1 MTELN
6 RESVEQALG
15 EWIEPALGMDL
26 ISAEAVTDIR
36 VDGDAVAIDLNLGFP
51 AERYQETLRRTLEA
65 AVREATGAQSVTVS
79 VAWSVGVRQVQASL
93 KPMDNVSNIIA
104 VASAKGGV
112 GKSTCAANLALALA
126 DEGARVGILDA
137 DIYGPSQPRMMGVAG
152 QKPDSPEGK
161 TMFPLQNHGVQI
173 MSIGFLIEE
182 DSPMVWR
189 GPMVTQALTQLLND
203 TRWDA
208 LDYLIIDLPPGTG
221 DIQLTLSQKVP
232 VAGAVVVTTPQDIAT
247 LDARKGVRMFEKV
260 KVPVLGIL
268 ENMSLHICSNCGHE
282 EALFGTGG
290 GQQLAADEGVAMLGA
305 LPLEI
310 GIREQSDQGAP
321 TVTAAPASAAA
332 ERFREAARRT
342 AALLSR
348 QDPAGA
354 SRFPNI
360 VVDDD

>member
-1 MTELN
+1 MAAVS
-6 RESVEQALG
+6 REAVEDALSA
-15 EWIEPALGMDL
+15 WIEPSLGTDL
-26 ISAEAVTDIR
+26 VSAGAVQSIR
-36 VDGDAVAIDLNLGFP
+36 VEDDAVEVALQLGFP
-51 AERYQETLRRTLEA
+51 VDHYRPALEA
-65 AVREATGAQSVTVS
+65 AVRERIQQVTGAAEVAVRIDWAVS
-79 VAWSVGVRQVQASL
+79 SRQVQATL
-93 KPMDNVSNIIA
+93 KPMEGVRNIVA

-126 DEGARVGILDA
+126 DEGARVGLLDA

-152 QKPDSPEGK
+152 RKPESPDGK
-161 TMFPLQNHGVQI
+161 TLTPLDNYGVQV

-189 GPMVTQALTQLLND
+189 GPMVTQALTQLLNES
-203 TRWDA
+203 RWES

-232 VAGAVVVTTPQDIAT
+232 VAGAVVITTPQDIAT

-268 ENMSLHICSNCGHE
+268 ENMSLHVCSQCGHE
-282 EALFGTGG
+282 EHVFGSGG
-290 GQQLAADEGVAMLGA
+290 GQRLADQEGVELLGS
-305 LPLEI
+305 LPLDI
-310 GIREQSDQGAP
+310 AIREQADAGRPTVVGAP
-321 TVTAAPASAAA
+321 HSAAA
-332 ERFREAARRT
+332 ERYREAARRT
-342 AALLSR
+342 AALLSL

-360 VVDDD
+360 VVDDN

>member
-1 MTELN
+1 MSELN
-6 RESVEQALG
+6 RAAVEQVLAG
-15 EWIEPALGMDL
+15 WIEPSLECDL
-26 ISAEAVTDIR
+26 ISAEAVTDIQIT
-36 VDGDAVAIDLNLGFP
+36 GDDVTIALSLGFP
-51 AERYQETLRRTLEA
+51 TQRYQRTLKETLGTR
-65 AVREATGAQSVTVS
+65 VREATGARSVTVS
-79 VAWSVGVRQVQASL
+79 VAWSVASRQVQDTL
-93 KPMDNVSNIIA
+93 KPMDNVRNIIA

-152 QKPDSPEGK
+152 RKPDSPEGK
-161 TMFPLQNHGVQI
+161 TMHPLENHGVQI

-232 VAGAVVVTTPQDIAT
+232 VAGAVVVTTPQEIAT

-268 ENMSLHICSNCGHE
+268 ENMSLHICSHCGHE

-290 GQQLAADEGVAMLGA
+290 GQRLADEEGVAMLGA
-305 LPLEI
+305 LPLEL
-310 GIREQSDQGAP
+310 GIREQADNGVP
-321 TVTAAPASAAA
+321 TVVAAPESQAA

-342 AALLSR
+342 VAILSR
-348 QDPAGA
+348 QDPAGT